1 MAQITCLSLSLQLFQ
16 IQVMLKVRNKDH
28 EGKASHFHFWSSQNA
43 QGTQPI
49 LNGILWQRDVGF
61 ATMVD
66 GEMRFDVEPTYFLTL
81 RTQQE
86 NSEDVDQILKAF
98 KSKDEKDHA
107 YTRYGVAYHAF
118 AAMGTSF
125 TCARVFTFSCA
136 VASHTHSQSY
146 VFAVHLRVRYMK
158 GASEN
163 AEQAKTFKKGD
174 RDACRCH
181 CQLHWDCA
189 PHRR

>member
-1 MAQITCLSLSLQLFQ
+1 MRARHRISISGVPR
-16 IQVMLKVRNKDH
+16 IRK
-28 EGKASHFHFWSSQNA
+28 NA